1 MCGIHQEKRREKLGE
16 TRYTHVASYKT
27 SVMEDGLQS
36 VKVDLKKKKTIM
48 LLKYQKRQANH
59 WNRIKNR
66 KIGDQR
72 S

>member
-36 VKVDLKKKKTIM
+36 VKVDLKKK
-48 LLKYQKRQANH
+48 NH
-59 WNRIKNR
+59 NAPQIPKAP
-66 KIGDQR
+66 GE
-72 S
+72 SLEPH

>member
-36 VKVDLKKKKTIM
+36 VKVDLKKKK
-48 LLKYQKRQANH
+48 KP
-59 WNRIKNR
+59 
-66 KIGDQR
+66 
-72 S
+72 

>member
-36 VKVDLKKKKTIM
+36 VKVDLKKKK
-48 LLKYQKRQANH
+48 NH
-59 WNRIKNR
+59 NAPQIPKAP
-66 KIGDQR
+66 GE
-72 S
+72 SLEPH